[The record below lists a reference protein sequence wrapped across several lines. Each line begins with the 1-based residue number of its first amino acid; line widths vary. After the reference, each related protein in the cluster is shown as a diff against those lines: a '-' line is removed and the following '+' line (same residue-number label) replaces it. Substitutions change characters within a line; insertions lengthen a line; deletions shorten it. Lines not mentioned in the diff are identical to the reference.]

1 MNKIPVVAVVGPTA
15 SGKSD
20 LAVEICRRFN
30 GEAISADSMQIY
42 KGLDIS
48 TAKPTEEEKKG
59 IPHHMMDFLDNTK
72 SFSVA
77 DYQLMA
83 EKCIADI
90 SSRGKLPVVVGGTGL
105 YIDTLLNNVRLT
117 EDSFDEAL
125 REKLISRFEA
135 EGIEPLLTELQEIDP
150 EYAAKM
156 HPNNVKRIIRALE
169 VWYSSGV
176 TMTQQIENSH
186 AESPYDVLYIG
197 LDAQDRDYLY
207 NRINLRVDVMLAN
220 GLEAE
225 ARDYLNKPD
234 TSTSSQ
240 AIGCKELKPYFD
252 GVLTLNEAADNLK
265 QATRRYAKRQLT
277 WFRRNKEINWILIDT
292 FSSKD
297 EMYEKAFSITE
308 EWERRMNDVS
318 EQKND

>member
-1 MNKIPVVAVVGPTA
+1 MSGLKKIPVVAVVGPTA

-20 LAVEICRRFN
+20 LAVEICRRFG
-30 GEAISADSMQIY
+30 GEAVSADSMQIY

-83 EKCIADI
+83 GECIKDI
-90 SSRGKLPVVVGGTGL
+90 HSRGRLPVIVGGTGL

-117 EDSFDEAL
+117 EDSFDEKL
-125 REKLISRFEA
+125 REKLLGRVET
-135 EGIEPLLTELQEIDP
+135 EGIEALLSELRSIDP
-150 EYAAKM
+150 EYASKM
-156 HPNNVKRIIRALE
+156 HPNNVKRIVRALE

-176 TMTQQIENSH
+176 TMTQQIADSH
-186 AESPYDVLYIG
+186 AESPYEVLYLG
-197 LDAQDRDYLY
+197 LDATDREYLY
-207 NRINLRVDVMLAN
+207 SRINLRVDIMLQN
-220 GLEAE
+220 GLEEE
-225 ARDYLNKPD
+225 ARDYLAQPD

-252 GVLTLNEAADNLK
+252 GILTLEEAADNLK

-277 WFRRNKEINWILIDT
+277 WFRRNKEIRWLYIDT
-292 FSSKD
+292 FPSKED
-297 EMYEKAFSITE
+297 MYNEAFKITE
-308 EWERRMNDVS
+308 EWERGLTDV
-318 EQKND
+318 